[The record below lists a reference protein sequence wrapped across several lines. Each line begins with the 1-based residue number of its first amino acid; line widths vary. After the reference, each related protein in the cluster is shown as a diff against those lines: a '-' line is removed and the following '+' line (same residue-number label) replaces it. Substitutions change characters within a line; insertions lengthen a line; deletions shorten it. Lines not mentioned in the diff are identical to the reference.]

1 MSREDE
7 ETFRRILAELRF
19 LEGTAEALRSRIN
32 FVNAA
37 LSELAF
43 TNQTLEGLEKESKNV
58 SLLVPIGGGSFIKAK
73 LESADKV
80 LVGIG
85 AGVTV
90 EKTMKEAK
98 EILKKRIEDLE
109 KARMDLQQQITQII
123 NRLQEDRNRLQ
134 ELGEKLSARRK
145 TSNVRKAEGRT

>member
-1 MSREDE
+1 MSKEEE
-7 ETFRRILAELRF
+7 ETFRKIVAELRL

-37 LSELAF
+37 LSELTYA
-43 TNQTLEGLEKESKNV
+43 NQTLEGLEKESEDV
-58 SLLVPIGGGSFIKAK
+58 PLFVPIGGGSFIKAK

-80 LVGIG
+80 MVGIG

-98 EILKKRIEDLE
+98 ETLKKRIEDLE
-109 KARMDLQQQITQII
+109 NFRRTLQQQITQVL
-123 NRLQEDRNRLQ
+123 NKLQEDRGKLQ
-134 ELGEKLSARRK
+134 ELSEKLSAGR
-145 TSNVRKAEGRT
+145 TSNVRKAKGEA